1 VTKVWVTLVGSGTE
15 NGDEVAYYEI
25 DGGGSFGA
33 APAAAATRRFR
44 PPIRLGLFLGL
55 LGYGKAPKTAFR
67 LPGLVRKRS
76 LNYGV

>member
-25 DGGGSFGA
+25 DGGGSCGA
-33 APAAAATRRFR
+33 APEVR